1 MSITLESERFSTFSH
16 LLVIYRRFS
25 FSQKQPFAG
34 VLQNYCWE
42 VSQNSQE
49 DTYKG
54 DYSLEKLQAKAININ
69 TRGLNR
75 SCFSVTLGNV
85 LKTAFSQNDSGW
97 LLLHFILEVNS
108 TYQKISECFNKRS
121 KWTQSNASFILG
133 PTIFYRKSS
142 SLTTQKW
149 KKWLPFEITTYL
161 ILCFLGE
168 LFFIGRK
175 GNFLTIRTIWK
186 INVQKNTMSIWNYYC
201 LDNLVKLEKSY
212 LNNGKV
218 MSMGKIKSKLLL
230 CTSQKGLM
238 NNKHFIAK

>member
-1 MSITLESERFSTFSH
+1 M
-16 LLVIYRRFS
+16 
-25 FSQKQPFAG
+25 
-34 VLQNYCWE
+34 
-42 VSQNSQE
+42 
-49 DTYKG
+49 
-54 DYSLEKLQAKAININ
+54 
-69 TRGLNR
+69 
-75 SCFSVTLGNV
+75 TLGNV
-85 LKTAFSQNDSGW
+85 LKTAFSQNDSER

-133 PTIFYRKSS
+133 PRIFYRKSS

-218 MSMGKIKSKLLL
+218 VSMGKIKSKRLL

-238 NNKHFIAK
+238 NNKYFIAK